1 MKNFILA
8 ALMLVMVAGCAKT
21 NKQENNAEAAATE
34 QALEPNNTGLA
45 FVNVNL
51 VVAECQM
58 DKTEGVALREKTQ
71 KAQQSWARKEQN
83 LQNDMVKLQ
92 EKYQKGLI
100 TTLNAQAEEQKLQKR
115 AQEFQ
120 TAMQEEVKQLEEE
133 NIVFNN
139 RMADL
144 VNRAIQQ
151 INADKRYKLVVNASA
166 LLDAD
171 PSLDISQ
178 EVLATVNALYAQEK
192 KSNK

>member
-8 ALMLVMVAGCAKT
+8 ALMLVMVVGCAKT
-21 NKQENNAEAAATE
+21 NKQENKTEATTAE
-34 QALEPNNTGLA
+34 QSLEPNNTGLA
-45 FVNVNL
+45 FVNVEM
-51 VVAECQM
+51 VMAESQIY
-58 DKTEGVALREKTQ
+58 KTEGIALQEKTQ

-83 LQNDMVKLQ
+83 LQNEMAKLQ

-100 TTLNAQAEEQKLQKR
+100 TTLNAQTEEQKLQKR

-120 TAMQEEVKQLEEE
+120 TAMQKEVKQLEEE

-139 RMADL
+139 RIADL
-144 VNRAIQQ
+144 MNRAIQQ

-171 PSLDISQ
+171 PSLDISK
-178 EVLATVNALYAQEK
+178 EVLTTVNALYAEEK